1 MIDSVKISI
10 TENNVETHF
19 NFNELELKNFAL
31 AISDMVDEGKEIDFK
46 KAAHNA
52 KYFSEIDRRIAD
64 MEKIFPPNLNSVS
77 VESKNV

>member
-10 TENNVETHF
+10 TENNVETYTF

-52 KYFSEIDRRIAD
+52 KYFSEIDRRIAE
-64 MEKIFPPNLNSVS
+64 MEKIFPPNSVS
-77 VESKNV
+77 V